1 MKTSEFL
8 SLSTGELRAML
19 EAGHPIDPHALDD
32 SEYRGV
38 SLGLPSPIVKLT
50 WLTFRKTFHRD
61 PKTGA
66 LRGWNVRMQQTGL
79 DGPREP
85 MLQQGQP
92 KCFGHYEV
100 RDGREYRM
108 PIDARHGL
116 VIDYGRGDNA
126 RLDPMRRAR
135 DPLVALEKGSIERLL
150 GWTYLDVGLGHV
162 GTPSYFLLE
171 REGRLSHVPKTVTSV
186 DRSFG

>member
-1 MKTSEFL
+1 MKASAFL
-8 SLSTGELRAML
+8 ELSGAELRRML
-19 EAGHPIDPHALDD
+19 EAGHAIDPRALDD

-38 SLGLPSPIVKLT
+38 SLGLPSPVVKLT

-61 PKTGA
+61 PKSGA

-85 MLQQGQP
+85 MRENGEP

-100 RDGREYRM
+100 RDGGEYAM
-108 PIDARHGL
+108 PVAARHGL

-135 DPLVALEKGSIERLL
+135 DPLVALEEGSVERLL
-150 GWTYLDVGLGHV
+150 GWTYLDLGVGQV

-171 REGRLSHVPKTVTSV
+171 REGPLSHVP
-186 DRSFG
+186 RSR